1 MEQGGFGV
9 DNADL
14 IEISGKVK
22 WFNAVKGFGFVSPV
36 DDSGDI
42 FLHLSC
48 LRQVGY
54 ETLEEGVTLVLE
66 VARRPKGMQA
76 VRILSVDTSTAQPG
90 SGGGGPAGGAGM
102 RGPRPPRQDRGFND
116 RFGGGGGFDRGGF
129 DRGGDRGGF
138 DRGGFDRG
146 GDRGGFGGDRGG
158 DRGGPRFPSVVATG
172 EFFEAK
178 VKWFNAVKGY
188 GFVSRGDGDQDIFV
202 HMEVLRREGIG
213 ELQPGQSVRIR
224 IGQGPKGPQ
233 VAEIRMG

>member
-9 DNADL
+9 DNGDL

-48 LRQVGY
+48 LRQAGY
-54 ETLEEGVTLVLE
+54 ETLDEGVTLVLE

-90 SGGGGPAGGAGM
+90 SGGGGPGAGGMGGGM

-116 RFGGGGGFDRGGF
+116 RFGGGFDR
-129 DRGGDRGGF
+129 GDRGGF
-138 DRGGFDRG
+138 DRGDRGGFG

-158 DRGGPRFPSVVATG
+158 DRGAPRFPSVVATG

-188 GFVSRGDGDQDIFV
+188 GFVSRGDGGQDIFV

-213 ELQPGQSVRIR
+213 ELQPGQSVRVR

-233 VAEIRMG
+233 VAEIRLG